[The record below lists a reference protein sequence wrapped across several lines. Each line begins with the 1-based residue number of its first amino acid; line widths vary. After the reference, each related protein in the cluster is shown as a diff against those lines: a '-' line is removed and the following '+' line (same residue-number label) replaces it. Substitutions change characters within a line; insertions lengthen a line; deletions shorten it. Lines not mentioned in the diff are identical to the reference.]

1 METPEGNELGVGK
14 EYTLTDRA
22 FQRIVE
28 YIRGNYGIEL
38 GQKRVIVEGR
48 MKNYLSANG
57 YASYEQ
63 YMDAVEADR
72 TGKEAKSL
80 VDMLT
85 TNHTFFMR
93 EFEHFEY
100 FQKVVLPQLK
110 EKEKKKRDL
119 HIWCAAASSG
129 EEPYMIAMVLSD
141 FFGLEHA
148 KWDTTVLATDIS
160 TKVLQKAVRGV
171 YDNDQLSNI
180 PNSWK
185 KRYFKSLNATQSVV
199 VEELKKQVM
208 FRQFNLMDPLPFRKK
223 LHVVFIR
230 NVMIYFEDETKNQL
244 LNRIYDCME
253 PGGYLFIGTTETIDR
268 DETRFQYIKPSIYR
282 K

>member
-1 METPEGNELGVGK
+1 MGVGK

-100 FQKVVLPQLK
+100 FQKVVPPQLK

-199 VEELKKQVM
+199 VEELKKYFPQKIYRTVI
-208 FRQFNLMDPLPFRKK
+208 P
-223 LHVVFIR
+223 R
-230 NVMIYFEDETKNQL
+230 NVRLSEAPSFGQPVMYYDRASKGCAAYEQLTQEFLEKNK
-244 LNRIYDCME
+244 R
-253 PGGYLFIGTTETIDR
+253 
-268 DETRFQYIKPSIYR
+268 
-282 K
+282 